1 MSGSNVSYNSHG
13 LLYVTCITL
22 FRGSL
27 AESAAH
33 GPSSEKYNAEFE
45 RYQQN
50 VGQYSLYDG

>member
-27 AESAAH
+27 TKIPKLFSPGRLTVVAAEVA
-33 GPSSEKYNAEFE
+33 G
-45 RYQQN
+45 
-50 VGQYSLYDG
+50 D